1 MIRTTLFALYCLML
15 TGGNNSSSNTETNE
29 IIPPQDV
36 TNTVTPINTGQTGK
50 KQAISRDHLTDLND
64 RGL

>member
-1 MIRTTLFALYCLML
+1 LVKQFLL
-15 TGGNNSSSNTETNE
+15 
-29 IIPPQDV
+29 P
-36 TNTVTPINTGQTGK
+36 GQTGK